1 MTTTEHDRTPPL
13 IVSAAGRSLAAGAR
27 QWGGLAAIVIAA
39 VAGDQV
45 TKYLV
50 TSNLALYDSARVI
63 GPVRITHLQNSG
75 IAFGFFPTATA
86 GVTALTAIALVWMLW
101 FFARAGGRHPV
112 LPTAFGLLI
121 GGSISNLFDRV
132 WLGHVTDFLDLG
144 WWPAFNLADSF
155 IVLGVS
161 VLVMTLALPHRP
173 QAPDGIRVDVRA
185 R

>member
-101 FFARAGGRHPV
+101 FFARA
-112 LPTAFGLLI
+112 
-121 GGSISNLFDRV
+121 SNSM
-132 WLGHVTDFLDLG
+132 W
-144 WWPAFNLADSF
+144 
-155 IVLGVS
+155 
-161 VLVMTLALPHRP
+161 
-173 QAPDGIRVDVRA
+173 APDRWEHLQPVRPGLARSCHRLSRPWLVAGVQSRRLVHRA
-185 R
+185 RS